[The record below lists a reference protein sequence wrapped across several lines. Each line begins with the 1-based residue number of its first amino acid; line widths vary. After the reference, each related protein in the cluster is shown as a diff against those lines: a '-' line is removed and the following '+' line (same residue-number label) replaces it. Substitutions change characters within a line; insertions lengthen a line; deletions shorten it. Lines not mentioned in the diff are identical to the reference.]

1 MWNIAKQIIGTLIV
15 LALLGGVVAFI
26 AAFVGLA

>member
-1 MWNIAKQIIGTLIV
+1 MWKIAKQIIGTLIV